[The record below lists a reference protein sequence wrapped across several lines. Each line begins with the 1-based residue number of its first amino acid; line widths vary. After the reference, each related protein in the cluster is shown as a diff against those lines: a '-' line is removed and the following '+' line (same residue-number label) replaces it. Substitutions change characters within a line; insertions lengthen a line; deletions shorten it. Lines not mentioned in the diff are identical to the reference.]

1 MCMLL
6 YLLNALFWSIFTNS
20 ESKGS
25 SVLVQKMKL
34 LKQTRYPTPHFTD
47 YSNIKERQ
55 AQLAC
60 SLPEGPQNHQADL
73 FSLMRMVWPRLTD
86 EF

>member
-25 SVLVQKMKL
+25 PVLVQKMKL
-34 LKQTRYPTPHFTD
+34 LKQTRCPTPHFTD
-47 YSNIKERQ
+47 YSKIKERQ

-73 FSLMRMVWPRLTD
+73 FSLTRMVWPRLTD